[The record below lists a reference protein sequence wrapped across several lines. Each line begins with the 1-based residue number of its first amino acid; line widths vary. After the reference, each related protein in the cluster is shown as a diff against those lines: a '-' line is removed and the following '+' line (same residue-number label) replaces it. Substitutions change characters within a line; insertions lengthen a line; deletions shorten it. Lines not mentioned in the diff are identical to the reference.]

1 MKARDLFNVGIGALL
16 GTALASGIA
25 WAAIPSTGGA
35 IDGCYQKNEGQL
47 RVIDPGTD
55 TCRPSEIPIT
65 WNSQGGKGDKGDP
78 GTPGLDG
85 HDGRD
90 GMDGTGVTV
99 EPEAPGAHCAAGGV
113 KITAANGFAYVCG
126 TTPPDPGPDGFRALL
141 DRGTHGAAPTTGVQE
156 PPNAR

>member
-47 RVIDPGTD
+47 RVIDPGID

-78 GTPGLDG
+78 GNAGSGRPRWPRRNGRHRG
-85 HDGRD
+85 HR
-90 GMDGTGVTV
+90 
-99 EPEAPGAHCAAGGV
+99 
-113 KITAANGFAYVCG
+113 
-126 TTPPDPGPDGFRALL
+126 RA
-141 DRGTHGAAPTTGVQE
+141 
-156 PPNAR
+156 